1 MTFQYCTGQIKA
13 TKLPL
18 SPSHSW
24 TYPGDNKFGLPCGHR
39 GDLTI
44 LSIWCED
51 VSIRKLKGMGIR
63 SFIKSNIL

>member
-18 SPSHSW
+18 SPSDSLS
-24 TYPGDNKFGLPCGHR
+24 YPGDNKFGLPFGR
-39 GDLTI
+39 DFTI

-51 VSIRKLKGMGIR
+51 VSIRKDMGIW
-63 SFIKSNIL
+63 SFINSNIL